1 MVRRSSGACQPPAA
15 ACPVDRR
22 MLNVVIIVHFIP
34 ESVLLPEPV
43 LLRPGLSPAIHTL
56 FRRPADRA
64 PEWLLEEPP
73 ISVRAC
79 TRQEESPIPPNLGVA
94 QQPRDREARLL
105 DVTAGNV
112 ASRAVPPPARDP
124 TQPSRRAPGR
134 MCLCGPASSAI
145 DIVATSVW
153 AESGFRC
160 PGEAETEGPTMRG
173 EARARGAPLA
183 LSGVR
188 VAAICWS
195 GGVSLCVIVRS
206 ALGRHASKLASR
218 KTKHGRISHVV
229 DPPLVSPR
237 FGTNLDTQ
245 SSESC
250 TAASRLDRPIVV
262 AGAGR
267 AAPHAHAGR
276 SSGCEHVAAA
286 TASLEPGPSDSNR
299 ESGEPDWEARLGP
312 RWTGVET
319 PHPRH

>member
-1 MVRRSSGACQPPAA
+1 
-15 ACPVDRR
+15 

-112 ASRAVPPPARDP
+112 ASRPVPPPARDP

-195 GGVSLCVIVRS
+195 GGFRS
-206 ALGRHASKLASR
+206 ASSSDLLWDA
-218 KTKHGRISHVV
+218 T
-229 DPPLVSPR
+229 PPSLRVEKQ
-237 FGTNLDTQ
+237 N
-245 SSESC
+245 
-250 TAASRLDRPIVV
+250 TAASRMWWTRHWSRRVLGPTLTPNRR
-262 AGAGR
+262 R
-267 AAPHAHAGR
+267 AAQQPQDWIGR
-276 SSGCEHVAAA
+276 LSWQVQEELHLMLTQDDRVAVNMLLLQLQAWNQDRVTQTERA
-286 TASLEPGPSDSNR
+286 
-299 ESGEPDWEARLGP
+299 ESRTGKPD
-312 RWTGVET
+312 
-319 PHPRH
+319 